1 MYDSGMEED
10 KTRQLHE
17 ELVIVSRRLRTVM
30 IHTEM
35 NYTDFT

>member
-17 ELVIVSRRLRTVM
+17 E
-30 IHTEM
+30 
-35 NYTDFT
+35 